1 MLHYARSGQLPG
13 SFSDDLNLGCPV
25 DVALDETR
33 GRMLVADAMYNHLA
47 AFHPLGRASYVIPFV
62 MIVIALVKWQL
73 NHS

>member
-33 GRMLVADAMYNHLA
+33 GRVLVAD
-47 AFHPLGRASYVIPFV
+47 SYCRSEVAIESLIKGV
-62 MIVIALVKWQL
+62 V
-73 NHS
+73 